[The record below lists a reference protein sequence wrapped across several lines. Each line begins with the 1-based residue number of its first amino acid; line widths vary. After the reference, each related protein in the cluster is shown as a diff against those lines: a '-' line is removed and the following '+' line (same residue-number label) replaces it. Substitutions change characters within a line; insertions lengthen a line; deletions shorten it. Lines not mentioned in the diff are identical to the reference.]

1 MSEIIET
8 SEVTEEQ
15 ITDPEE
21 VTEETTEETT
31 EISEE
36 TEEQQET
43 EENPEEVT
51 EEVTEED
58 FDPEKALFEDESL
71 YHIEGYDLT
80 EFKDV
85 VDLGDTE
92 KRQQAES
99 QLKQLKEMGFT
110 QDQIKFL
117 INNAVQDL
125 QADAQPQKELKTQS
139 EVNAYLN
146 QNLDKDTKLNYIPL
160 TRNVKEWFAG
170 SKYEKHTGRMNK
182 DPDFL
187 NMINYLSKKIKG
199 EPEGLGGVKHEVS
212 ATKITPQGAKQQFNN
227 FLTSEKNTGIESI
240 QNEIK
245 RLRGVCTDSKA
256 FDEEFKGLI

>member
-1 MSEIIET
+1 MSEIIES

-15 ITDPEE
+15 ITDNEE
-21 VTEETTEETT
+21 VTEELTEETT
-31 EISEE
+31 EIPEE

-43 EENPEEVT
+43 EEKPEE
-51 EEVTEED
+51 EKEED
-58 FDPEKALFEDESL
+58 FNPENATFEDESL
-71 YHIEGYDLT
+71 YQIEGYDLT

-85 VDLGDTE
+85 VDLGDPE

-125 QADAQPQKELKTQS
+125 QAETEPKKELKTQS

-146 QNLDKDTKLNYIPL
+146 KNLDKDTKLNYIPL
-160 TRNVKEWFAG
+160 TRNVKEWFSG
-170 SKYEKHTGRMNK
+170 SKYEKHIGRMVK

-187 NMINYLSKKIKG
+187 NMVDYLSKKIKG
-199 EPEGLGGVKHEVS
+199 EPAGLGGVKHEVS
-212 ATKITPQGAKQQFNN
+212 ATKITPQGAKQQYNN

-245 RLRGVCTDSKA
+245 RLRSVCIDTKA

>member
-1 MSEIIET
+1 MSEIIES

-15 ITDPEE
+15 ITD
-21 VTEETTEETT
+21 
-31 EISEE
+31 
-36 TEEQQET
+36 
-43 EENPEEVT
+43 NEEVT
-51 EEVTEED
+51 EEVTEEPTEIQEETDEQQETEEKPEEEKEED
-58 FDPEKALFEDESL
+58 FNPENATFEDESL
-71 YHIEGYDLT
+71 YQIEGYDLT
-80 EFKDV
+80 EFKEV
-85 VDLGDTE
+85 VDLGDPE

-125 QADAQPQKELKTQS
+125 QAETEPKKELRTQKEVT
-139 EVNAYLN
+139 AHLN
-146 QNLDKDTKLNYIPL
+146 QGLDKDTKLNYIPL

-170 SKYEKHTGRMNK
+170 SKYEKHTGRMVK

-187 NMINYLSKKIKG
+187 NMVNYLSKKIKG

>member
-1 MSEIIET
+1 MSEIIES

-15 ITDPEE
+15 ITD
-21 VTEETTEETT
+21 
-31 EISEE
+31 
-36 TEEQQET
+36 
-43 EENPEEVT
+43 NEEVT
-51 EEVTEED
+51 EEVTEEPTEIQEETDEQQETEEKPEEEKEED
-58 FDPEKALFEDESL
+58 FNPENATFEDESL
-71 YHIEGYDLT
+71 YQIEGYDLT
-80 EFKDV
+80 EFKEV
-85 VDLGDTE
+85 VDLGDPE

-125 QADAQPQKELKTQS
+125 QAETEPKKELKTQS
-139 EVNAYLN
+139 EVDAYLN
-146 QNLDKDTKLNYIPL
+146 KNLDKDTKLSYIPL

-170 SKYEKHTGRMNK
+170 SKYEKHTGRMVK

-187 NMINYLSKKIKG
+187 NMVNYLSKKIKG

-212 ATKITPQGAKQQFNN
+212 ATKITPQGAKQQYNN

-245 RLRGVCTDSKA
+245 RLRSVCIDTKA

>member
-1 MSEIIET
+1 MSEIIES

-15 ITDPEE
+15 ITD
-21 VTEETTEETT
+21 
-31 EISEE
+31 
-36 TEEQQET
+36 
-43 EENPEEVT
+43 NEEVT
-51 EEVTEED
+51 EEVTEEPTEIQEETDEQQETEEKPEEEKEQD
-58 FDPEKALFEDESL
+58 FNPENATFEDESL
-71 YHIEGYDLT
+71 YQIEGYDLT
-80 EFKDV
+80 EFKEV
-85 VDLGDTE
+85 VDLGDPE

-125 QADAQPQKELKTQS
+125 QAETEPKKELKTQS

-146 QNLDKDTKLNYIPL
+146 KNLDKDTKLNYIPL
-160 TRNVKEWFAG
+160 TRNIKEWFSG
-170 SKYEKHTGRMNK
+170 SKYEKHIGRMVK

-187 NMINYLSKKIKG
+187 NMVDYLSKKIKG
-199 EPEGLGGVKHEVS
+199 EPAGLGGVKHEVS
-212 ATKITPQGAKQQFNN
+212 ATKITPQGAKQQYNN

-245 RLRGVCTDSKA
+245 RLRSVCIDTKA
-256 FDEEFKGLI
+256 FDEEFRGLI

>member
-1 MSEIIET
+1 MSEIIES

-15 ITDPEE
+15 ITDNEE
-21 VTEETTEETT
+21 VTEEITEKPTEET
-31 EISEE
+31 SEE
-36 TEEQQET
+36 IEGPQET

-51 EEVTEED
+51 ESE

-71 YHIEGYDLT
+71 YRIEGYDLT
-80 EFKDV
+80 EFKEV
-85 VDLGDTE
+85 VDLGDPE

-125 QADAQPQKELKTQS
+125 QAETEPKKELKTQS

-146 QNLDKDTKLNYIPL
+146 KNLDKDTKLNYIPL
-160 TRNVKEWFAG
+160 TRNVKEWFSG
-170 SKYEKHTGRMNK
+170 SKYEKHIGRMVK

-187 NMINYLSKKIKG
+187 NMVDYLSKKIKG
-199 EPEGLGGVKHEVS
+199 EPAGLGGVKHEVS
-212 ATKITPQGAKQQFNN
+212 ATKITPQGAKQQYNN

-245 RLRGVCTDSKA
+245 RLRSVCIDTKA

>member
-1 MSEIIET
+1 MSEIIES

-15 ITDPEE
+15 ITD
-21 VTEETTEETT
+21 
-31 EISEE
+31 
-36 TEEQQET
+36 
-43 EENPEEVT
+43 NEEVT
-51 EEVTEED
+51 EEVTEEPTEIQEETDEQQETEEKPEEEKEED
-58 FDPEKALFEDESL
+58 FNPENATFEDESL
-71 YHIEGYDLT
+71 YQIEGYDLT
-80 EFKDV
+80 EFKEV
-85 VDLGDTE
+85 VDLGDPE

-125 QADAQPQKELKTQS
+125 QAETEPKKELKTQS

-146 QNLDKDTKLNYIPL
+146 KNLDKDTKLSYIPL

-170 SKYEKHTGRMNK
+170 SKYEKHTGRMVK

-187 NMINYLSKKIKG
+187 NMVNYLSKKIKG

-212 ATKITPQGAKQQFNN
+212 ATKITPQGAKQQYNN

-245 RLRGVCTDSKA
+245 RLRSVCIDTKA

>member
-1 MSEIIET
+1 MSEIIES

-15 ITDPEE
+15 ITDNEE
-21 VTEETTEETT
+21 VTEEVTEEPT
-31 EISEE
+31 EIQEE

-43 EENPEEVT
+43 EEKPEE
-51 EEVTEED
+51 EIEED
-58 FDPEKALFEDESL
+58 FNPENATFEDESL
-71 YHIEGYDLT
+71 YQIEGYDLT
-80 EFKDV
+80 EFKEV
-85 VDLGDTE
+85 VDLGDPE

-125 QADAQPQKELKTQS
+125 QAETEPKKELKTQS

-146 QNLDKDTKLNYIPL
+146 KNLDKDTKLSYIPL

-170 SKYEKHTGRMNK
+170 SKYEKHTGRMVK

-187 NMINYLSKKIKG
+187 NMVNYLSKKIKG
-199 EPEGLGGVKHEVS
+199 EPAGLGGVKHEVS
-212 ATKITPQGAKQQFNN
+212 ATKITPQGAKQQYNN

-245 RLRGVCTDSKA
+245 RLRSVCIDTKA

>member
-1 MSEIIET
+1 MSEIIES

-15 ITDPEE
+15 ITDNEE
-21 VTEETTEETT
+21 VTEEVTEEPT
-31 EISEE
+31 EIPEE

-43 EENPEEVT
+43 EEKPEE
-51 EEVTEED
+51 EIEED
-58 FDPEKALFEDESL
+58 FNPENATFEDESL
-71 YHIEGYDLT
+71 YQIEGYDLT

-85 VDLGDTE
+85 VDLGDPE

-125 QADAQPQKELKTQS
+125 QAETEPKKELKTQS

-146 QNLDKDTKLNYIPL
+146 KNLDKDTKLNYIPL
-160 TRNVKEWFAG
+160 TRNVKEWFSG
-170 SKYEKHTGRMNK
+170 SKYEKHIGRMVK

-187 NMINYLSKKIKG
+187 NMVDYLSKKIKG
-199 EPEGLGGVKHEVS
+199 EPAGLGGVKHEVS
-212 ATKITPQGAKQQFNN
+212 ATKITPQGAKQQYNN

-245 RLRGVCTDSKA
+245 RLRSVCIDTKA

>member
-1 MSEIIET
+1 MSEIIES

-15 ITDPEE
+15 ITD
-21 VTEETTEETT
+21 
-31 EISEE
+31 
-36 TEEQQET
+36 
-43 EENPEEVT
+43 NEEVT
-51 EEVTEED
+51 EEVTEEPTEIQEETDEQQETEEKPEEEKEED
-58 FDPEKALFEDESL
+58 FNPENATFEDESL
-71 YHIEGYDLT
+71 YQIEGYDLT
-80 EFKDV
+80 EFKEV
-85 VDLGDTE
+85 VDLGDPE

-125 QADAQPQKELKTQS
+125 QAETEPKKELKTQS

-146 QNLDKDTKLNYIPL
+146 KNLDKDTKLNYIPL
-160 TRNVKEWFAG
+160 TRNVKEWFSG
-170 SKYEKHTGRMNK
+170 SKYEKHIGRMVK

-187 NMINYLSKKIKG
+187 NMVDYLNKKIKG
-199 EPEGLGGVKHEVS
+199 EPAGLGGVKHEVS
-212 ATKITPQGAKQQFNN
+212 ATKITPQGAKQQYNN

-245 RLRGVCTDSKA
+245 RLRSVCIDTKA

>member
-15 ITDPEE
+15 ITDNDEVTEE
-21 VTEETTEETT
+21 VTEEPT
-31 EISEE
+31 EE

-43 EENPEEVT
+43 EEKPEE
-51 EEVTEED
+51 EIEED
-58 FDPEKALFEDESL
+58 FNPENATFEDESL
-71 YHIEGYDLT
+71 YQIEGYDLT
-80 EFKDV
+80 EFKEV
-85 VDLGDTE
+85 VDLGNPE

-99 QLKQLKEMGFT
+99 QLNQLKEMGFT

-125 QADAQPQKELKTQS
+125 QAETEPKKELKTQS
-139 EVNAYLN
+139 EVDAYLN
-146 QNLDKDTKLNYIPL
+146 KNLDKDTKLNYIPL
-160 TRNVKEWFAG
+160 TRNIKEWFSG
-170 SKYEKHTGRMNK
+170 SKYEKHIGRMVK

-187 NMINYLSKKIKG
+187 NMVDYLSKKIKG
-199 EPEGLGGVKHEVS
+199 EPAGLGGVKHEVS
-212 ATKITPQGAKQQFNN
+212 ATKITPQGAKQQYNN

-245 RLRGVCTDSKA
+245 RLRSVCIDTKA

>member
-1 MSEIIET
+1 MSEIIES

-15 ITDPEE
+15 ITDNEE
-21 VTEETTEETT
+21 VTEEVTEEPT
-31 EISEE
+31 EIQEE

-43 EENPEEVT
+43 EEKPEE
-51 EEVTEED
+51 EIEED
-58 FDPEKALFEDESL
+58 FNPENATFEDESL
-71 YHIEGYDLT
+71 YQIEGYDLT
-80 EFKDV
+80 EFKEV
-85 VDLGDTE
+85 VDLGDPE

-125 QADAQPQKELKTQS
+125 QAETEPKKELKTQS

-146 QNLDKDTKLNYIPL
+146 KNLDKDTKLNYIPL
-160 TRNVKEWFAG
+160 TRNVKEWFSG
-170 SKYEKHTGRMNK
+170 SKYEKHIGRMVK

-187 NMINYLSKKIKG
+187 NMVDYLNKKIKG
-199 EPEGLGGVKHEVS
+199 EPAGLGGVKHEVS
-212 ATKITPQGAKQQFNN
+212 ATKITPQGAKQQYNN

-245 RLRGVCTDSKA
+245 RLRSVCIDTKA

>member
-1 MSEIIET
+1 MSEIIES

-15 ITDPEE
+15 ITD
-21 VTEETTEETT
+21 
-31 EISEE
+31 
-36 TEEQQET
+36 
-43 EENPEEVT
+43 NEEVT
-51 EEVTEED
+51 EEVTEEPTEIQEETDEQQETEEKPEEEKEED
-58 FDPEKALFEDESL
+58 FNPENATFEDESL
-71 YHIEGYDLT
+71 YQIEGYDLT
-80 EFKDV
+80 EFKEV
-85 VDLGDTE
+85 VDLGDPE

-125 QADAQPQKELKTQS
+125 QAETEPKKELKTQS

-146 QNLDKDTKLNYIPL
+146 KNLDKDTKLNYIPL
-160 TRNVKEWFAG
+160 TRNVKEWFSG
-170 SKYEKHTGRMNK
+170 SKYEKHIGRMVK

-187 NMINYLSKKIKG
+187 NMVDYLGKKIKG
-199 EPEGLGGVKHEVS
+199 EPAGLGGVKHEVS
-212 ATKITPQGAKQQFNN
+212 ATKITPQGAKQQYNN

-245 RLRGVCTDSKA
+245 RLRSVCIDTKA

>member
-21 VTEETTEETT
+21 VTEEITEETT
-31 EISEE
+31 EIPEE

-43 EENPEEVT
+43 EEDP

-71 YHIEGYDLT
+71 YQIEGYDLT
-80 EFKDV
+80 EFKEV
-85 VDLGDTE
+85 VDLGDPE

-125 QADAQPQKELKTQS
+125 QAETEPKKELKTQS

-146 QNLDKDTKLNYIPL
+146 KNLDKDTKLNYIPL
-160 TRNVKEWFAG
+160 TRNVKEWFSR
-170 SKYEKHTGRMNK
+170 SKYEKDIGRMVK

-187 NMINYLSKKIKG
+187 NMVDYLSKKIKG
-199 EPEGLGGVKHEVS
+199 EPAGLGGVKHEVS
-212 ATKITPQGAKQQFNN
+212 ATKITPQGAKQQYNN

-245 RLRGVCTDSKA
+245 RLRSVCIDTKA

>member
-1 MSEIIET
+1 MSEIIES

-31 EISEE
+31 EIPEE

-43 EENPEEVT
+43 EENP

-85 VDLGDTE
+85 VDLGDPE
-92 KRQQAES
+92 KRQIAET

-125 QADAQPQKELKTQS
+125 QKESEPQKELRTQK
-139 EVNAYLN
+139 EVTTYLN
-146 QNLDKDTKLNYIPL
+146 QNLDKDTKLNYVPL

-170 SKYEKHTGRMNK
+170 SKYEKHTGRMVK

-187 NMINYLSKKIKG
+187 NMVNYLSKKIKG
-199 EPEGLGGVKHEVS
+199 EPGGLGGVKHEVS

>member
-1 MSEIIET
+1 MSEIIES

-15 ITDPEE
+15 ITD
-21 VTEETTEETT
+21 
-31 EISEE
+31 
-36 TEEQQET
+36 
-43 EENPEEVT
+43 NEEVT
-51 EEVTEED
+51 EEVTEEPTEIQEETDEQQETEEKPEEEKEED
-58 FDPEKALFEDESL
+58 FNPENATFEDESL
-71 YHIEGYDLT
+71 YQIEGYDLT
-80 EFKDV
+80 EFKEV
-85 VDLGDTE
+85 VDLGDPE

-125 QADAQPQKELKTQS
+125 QAETEPKKELKTQS

-146 QNLDKDTKLNYIPL
+146 KNLDKDTKLNYIPL

-170 SKYEKHTGRMNK
+170 SKYEKHIGRMVK

-187 NMINYLSKKIKG
+187 NMVDYLSKKIKG
-199 EPEGLGGVKHEVS
+199 EPAGLGGVKHEVS
-212 ATKITPQGAKQQFNN
+212 ATKITPQGAKQQYNN

-245 RLRGVCTDSKA
+245 RLRSVCIDTKA

>member
-1 MSEIIET
+1 MSEIIES

-15 ITDPEE
+15 ITDNEE
-21 VTEETTEETT
+21 VTEEITEKPTEET
-31 EISEE
+31 SEE
-36 TEEQQET
+36 IEEPQET

-51 EEVTEED
+51 ESE

-71 YHIEGYDLT
+71 YQIEGYDLT
-80 EFKDV
+80 EFKEV
-85 VDLGDTE
+85 VDLGDPE

-125 QADAQPQKELKTQS
+125 QAETEPKKELKTQS

-146 QNLDKDTKLNYIPL
+146 KNLDKDTKLNYIPL
-160 TRNVKEWFAG
+160 TRNVKEWFSG
-170 SKYEKHTGRMNK
+170 SKYEKHIGRMVK

-187 NMINYLSKKIKG
+187 NMVDYVKVKSDGERTTKVNTIVHRPMKAMYRYSYVWCFHPNLAFSIFIVIICFVYSGDVLPYYEPLSCG
-199 EPEGLGGVKHEVS
+199 
-212 ATKITPQGAKQQFNN
+212 
-227 FLTSEKNTGIESI
+227 
-240 QNEIK
+240 
-245 RLRGVCTDSKA
+245 
-256 FDEEFKGLI
+256 

>member
-1 MSEIIET
+1 M
-8 SEVTEEQ
+8 TEEPTEIQ
-15 ITDPEE
+15 
-21 VTEETTEETT
+21 EETD
-31 EISEE
+31 
-36 TEEQQET
+36 EQQET
-43 EENPEEVT
+43 EEKPEE
-51 EEVTEED
+51 EKEED
-58 FDPEKALFEDESL
+58 FNPENATFEDESL
-71 YHIEGYDLT
+71 YQIEGYDLT
-80 EFKDV
+80 EFKEV
-85 VDLGDTE
+85 VDLGDPE

-125 QADAQPQKELKTQS
+125 QAETEPKKELKTQS

-146 QNLDKDTKLNYIPL
+146 KNLDKDTKLNYIPL

-170 SKYEKHTGRMNK
+170 SKYEKHTGRMVK

-187 NMINYLSKKIKG
+187 NMVDYLSKKIKG
-199 EPEGLGGVKHEVS
+199 EPAGLGGVKHEVS
-212 ATKITPQGAKQQFNN
+212 ATKITPQGAKQQYNN

-245 RLRGVCTDSKA
+245 RLRSVCIDTKA

>member
-1 MSEIIET
+1 MSEIIES

-15 ITDPEE
+15 ITD
-21 VTEETTEETT
+21 
-31 EISEE
+31 
-36 TEEQQET
+36 
-43 EENPEEVT
+43 NEEVT
-51 EEVTEED
+51 EEVTEEPTEIQEETDEQQETEEKPEEEKEED
-58 FDPEKALFEDESL
+58 FNPENATFEDESL
-71 YHIEGYDLT
+71 YQIEGYDLT
-80 EFKDV
+80 EFKEV
-85 VDLGDTE
+85 VDLGDPE

-125 QADAQPQKELKTQS
+125 QAETEPKKELKTQS

-146 QNLDKDTKLNYIPL
+146 KNLDKDTKLNYVPL
-160 TRNVKEWFAG
+160 TRNVKEWFSG
-170 SKYEKHTGRMNK
+170 SKYEKHIGRMVK

-187 NMINYLSKKIKG
+187 NMVDYLSKKIKG
-199 EPEGLGGVKHEVS
+199 EPAGLGGVKHEVS
-212 ATKITPQGAKQQFNN
+212 ATKITPQGAKQQYNN

-245 RLRGVCTDSKA
+245 RLRSVCIDAKA

>member
-1 MSEIIET
+1 MSEIIES

-15 ITDPEE
+15 ITD
-21 VTEETTEETT
+21 
-31 EISEE
+31 
-36 TEEQQET
+36 
-43 EENPEEVT
+43 NEEVT
-51 EEVTEED
+51 EEVTEEPTEIQEETDEQQETEEKPEEEKEED
-58 FDPEKALFEDESL
+58 FNPENATFEDESL
-71 YHIEGYDLT
+71 YQIEGYDLT
-80 EFKDV
+80 EFKEV
-85 VDLGDTE
+85 VDLGDSE

>member
-1 MSEIIET
+1 MSEIIES

-15 ITDPEE
+15 ITD
-21 VTEETTEETT
+21 
-31 EISEE
+31 
-36 TEEQQET
+36 
-43 EENPEEVT
+43 NEEVT
-51 EEVTEED
+51 EEVTEEPTEIQEETDEQQETEEKPEEEKEED
-58 FDPEKALFEDESL
+58 FNPENATFEDESL
-71 YHIEGYDLT
+71 YQIEGYDLT
-80 EFKDV
+80 EFKEV
-85 VDLGDTE
+85 VDLGDPE

-125 QADAQPQKELKTQS
+125 QAETEPKKELKTQS

-146 QNLDKDTKLNYIPL
+146 KNLDKDTKLNYIPL
-160 TRNVKEWFAG
+160 TRNVKEWFSG
-170 SKYEKHTGRMNK
+170 SKYEKHIGRMVK

-187 NMINYLSKKIKG
+187 NMVDYLSKKIKG
-199 EPEGLGGVKHEVS
+199 EPAGLGGVKHEVS
-212 ATKITPQGAKQQFNN
+212 ATKITPQGAKQQYNN

-245 RLRGVCTDSKA
+245 RLRSVCIDTKA

>member
-1 MSEIIET
+1 MSEIIES

-15 ITDPEE
+15 ITD
-21 VTEETTEETT
+21 
-31 EISEE
+31 
-36 TEEQQET
+36 
-43 EENPEEVT
+43 NEEVT
-51 EEVTEED
+51 EEVTEEPTEIQEETDEQQETEEKPEEEIEED
-58 FDPEKALFEDESL
+58 FNPENATFEDESL
-71 YHIEGYDLT
+71 YQIEGYDLT
-80 EFKDV
+80 EFKEV
-85 VDLGDTE
+85 VDLGDPE

-125 QADAQPQKELKTQS
+125 QAETEPKKELKTQS

-146 QNLDKDTKLNYIPL
+146 KNLDKDTKLNYIPL
-160 TRNVKEWFAG
+160 TRNIKEWFSG
-170 SKYEKHTGRMNK
+170 SKYEKHIGRMVK

-187 NMINYLSKKIKG
+187 NMVDYLSKKIKG
-199 EPEGLGGVKHEVS
+199 EPAGLGGVKHEVS
-212 ATKITPQGAKQQFNN
+212 ATKITPQGAKQQYNN

-245 RLRGVCTDSKA
+245 RLRSVCIESKT

>member
-15 ITDPEE
+15 ITDNEE
-21 VTEETTEETT
+21 VTEEVTEEPT
-31 EISEE
+31 EE

-43 EENPEEVT
+43 EEKPEE
-51 EEVTEED
+51 EIEED
-58 FDPEKALFEDESL
+58 FNPENATFEDESL
-71 YHIEGYDLT
+71 YQIEGYDLT
-80 EFKDV
+80 EFKEV
-85 VDLGDTE
+85 VDLGNPE

-125 QADAQPQKELKTQS
+125 QAETEPKKELKTQS

-146 QNLDKDTKLNYIPL
+146 KNLDKDTKLNYIPL

-170 SKYEKHTGRMNK
+170 SKYEKHTSRMVK

-187 NMINYLSKKIKG
+187 NMVNYLSKKIKG

-212 ATKITPQGAKQQFNN
+212 ATKITPQGAKQQYNN

-245 RLRGVCTDSKA
+245 RLRSVCIESKA